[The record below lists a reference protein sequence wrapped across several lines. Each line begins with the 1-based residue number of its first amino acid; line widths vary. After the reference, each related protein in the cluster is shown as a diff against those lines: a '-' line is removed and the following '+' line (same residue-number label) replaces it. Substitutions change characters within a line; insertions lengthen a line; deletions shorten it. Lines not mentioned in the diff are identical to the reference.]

1 MTKVHFGHLTE
12 KHLKAL
18 SLKSSFFGPR
28 STNRM
33 LTNGQFCDIR
43 IRSLDGLYLVR
54 EFLNL
59 LPLDLKDLLNLLY
72 QLELSILNLG
82 LFAFVS

>member
-1 MTKVHFGHLTE
+1 
-12 KHLKAL
+12 
-18 SLKSSFFGPR
+18 
-28 STNRM
+28 M
-33 LTNGQFCDIR
+33 LTNGQFYVIR
-43 IRSLDGLYLVR
+43 TRSLDGLYLVR

-82 LFAFVS
+82 LFAFCMLTILNKKS

>member
-12 KHLKAL
+12 KHLRAL

-33 LTNGQFCDIR
+33 LTNGQFYAIR
-43 IRSLDGLYLVR
+43 TRSSDVLYLVR

-59 LPLDLKDLLNLLY
+59 FPLDLKDLLK
-72 QLELSILNLG
+72 
-82 LFAFVS
+82 